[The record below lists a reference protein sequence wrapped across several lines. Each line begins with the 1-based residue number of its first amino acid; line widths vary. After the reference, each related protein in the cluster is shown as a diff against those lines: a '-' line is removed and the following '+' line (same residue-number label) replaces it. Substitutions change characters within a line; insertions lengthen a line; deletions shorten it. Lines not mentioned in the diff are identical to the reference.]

1 MKDLEIDVK
10 GQKLKLTEDGPSS
23 GPVVLFLHGAGGSSW
38 NPMLMLLAEHHRV
51 IAPEHP
57 GFGRS
62 ATPDWMMSVGDLAM
76 FYLDMLEVMGLKR
89 VHLAGHSLG
98 GWTAA
103 EIAIR
108 NTSRLASLTLLSP
121 AGCRSEAPFGD
132 IFLWDAETATRAQ
145 FFDQKLAEERIKLL
159 PQADLDVQLQNKATV
174 ARLAWNP
181 RLHNPQLPHWLHR
194 IEVPT
199 LLLWGRDDKIVPF
212 ACHAAFKAEIKGAKL
227 VALPETCHALHTE
240 RAKECTAAISALIK
254 EAGTKGRASK

>member
-38 NPMLMLLAEHHRV
+38 NPMLKLLAESHRV

-62 ATPDWMMSVGDLAM
+62 PTPDWMMSVGDLAF
-76 FYLDMLEVMGLKR
+76 FYLDMLECLGLKN

-108 NTSRLASLTLLSP
+108 NTARLSTLTLMSP
-121 AGCRSEAPFGD
+121 AGCRSEVPYGD
-132 IFLWDAETATRAQ
+132 IFLWDAETTTRAQ
-145 FFDQKLAEERIKLL
+145 FFDQKLADERIKLL
-159 PQADLDVQLQNKATV
+159 PSADLDVQLQNKATV

-181 RLHNPQLPHWLHR
+181 RLHNPQLPYWLHR
-194 IEVPT
+194 IDVPT

-212 ACHAAFKAEIKGAKL
+212 ACHVPFKDKIKGAKL
-227 VALPETCHALHTE
+227 VALAETSHALHTE
-240 RAKECTAAISALIK
+240 RAKECNQAIGAHIK
-254 EAGTKGRASK
+254 EADK

>member
-10 GQKLKLTEDGPSS
+10 GQKLKLKEDGG

-38 NPMLMLLAEHHRV
+38 NPMLKLLAETHRV

-62 ATPDWMMSVGDLAM
+62 PTPDWMMSVGDLAF
-76 FYLDMLEVMGLKR
+76 FYLDMLEVMGLR
-89 VHLAGHSLG
+89 DVHLAGHSLG

-108 NTSRLASLTLLSP
+108 NTTRLKSLTLMSP
-121 AGCRSEAPFGD
+121 AGCRSQVPFGD
-132 IFLWDAETATRAQ
+132 IFLWNAETTTRAQ
-145 FFDQKLAEERIKLL
+145 FFDQKLADERIKLL

-194 IEVPT
+194 IDIPT
-199 LLLWGRDDKIVPF
+199 LLVWGREDKIVPF
-212 ACHAAFKAEIKGAKL
+212 ACAKPFTDNIKGARL
-227 VALPETCHALHTE
+227 VALPETSHALHTE
-240 RAKECTAAISALIK
+240 RATECSAALSAFVK
-254 EAGTKGRASK
+254 EA